1 MTRSPVRS
9 GGVAS
14 DAIRGSFPLP
24 TCPNSAFRPLDQP
37 ARTVGSDHLQTLRA
51 MERDGLLTRTAYD
64 ENPPRVEYALTP
76 LGRTLI
82 PLPRLL
88 AARHAHR
95 RNAA

>member
-1 MTRSPVRS
+1 MRATPY
-9 GGVAS
+9 GVHS
-14 DAIRGSFPLP
+14 R
-24 TCPNSAFRPLDQP
+24 CRH
-37 ARTVGSDHLQTLRA
+37 ARTPLSGLWTNPPAPSAATIETLRA

-64 ENPPRVEYALTP
+64 ENPSRVEYALTP